1 MTTQEPN
8 ERMTRRQWPAAEK
21 RRIVELTL
29 RGGVSVA
36 AIAREHGVHPTSVN
50 HWKALYRAG
59 KLDAQVKSAPR
70 VPDSATSATFVPVNV
85 VPAVR
90 SPELTTQPDAAASR
104 SSIVQLVLASGAT
117 LRIETSALDAEFVC
131 ALVAEL
137 RR

>member
-1 MTTQEPN
+1 
-8 ERMTRRQWPAAEK
+8 MTRRQWPAAEK